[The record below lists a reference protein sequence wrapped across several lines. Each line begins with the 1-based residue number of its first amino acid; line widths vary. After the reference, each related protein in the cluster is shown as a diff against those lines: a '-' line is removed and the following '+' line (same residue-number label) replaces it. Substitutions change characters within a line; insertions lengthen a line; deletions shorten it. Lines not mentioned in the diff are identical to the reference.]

1 MNSNMEKDDESAAGE
16 YQENLKFL
24 RQVDFFSGLPL
35 EATKVFA
42 YLCTREFYKTGDYI
56 FQKDDEDQQAYY
68 IISGEA
74 DLLHAANGDEQAVR
88 EYGDGDF
95 IGRLALLGNMRHL
108 FSLKARTDVACLTI
122 TGEKF
127 SKALAQFPDVMP
139 KMIKVIVDNIY
150 NWEKR
155 FMARREA
162 ECSDCFKDIGVSLV

>member
-1 MNSNMEKDDESAAGE
+1 MNSNMEKDSESAAGE

-68 IISGEA
+68 IISGSA
-74 DLLHAANGDEQAVR
+74 ALLLSANGDEQEVR
-88 EYGDGDF
+88 DYGDGDF
-95 IGRLALLGNMRHL
+95 LGRLALLGSRRHL

-155 FMARREA
+155 FVARRKA
-162 ECSDCFKDIGVSLV
+162 ECSDCFKEIGVSLV

>member
-1 MNSNMEKDDESAAGE
+1 MNSNMEKDSDGTDSE
-16 YQENLKFL
+16 YQENLRFL

-42 YLCTREFYKTGDYI
+42 YLCAREFYKTGEYI
-56 FQKDDEDQQAYY
+56 FQKGDEDEQAYY
-68 IISGEA
+68 IISGSA
-74 DLLHAANGDEQAVR
+74 GLLLTNNGDEQEIR
-88 EYGDGDF
+88 DYGDGEF
-95 IGRLALLGNMRHL
+95 IGRLALLGSLRHL
-108 FSLKARTDVACLTI
+108 FSLKARTEVACLTI

-155 FMARREA
+155 FVARRKA
-162 ECSDCFKDIGVSLV
+162 ECIDCFREIGVSLV

>member
-1 MNSNMEKDDESAAGE
+1 MEKDNDSDAGE

-35 EATKVFA
+35 EAIKVFA

-56 FQKDDEDQQAYY
+56 FQKDDEGQQAYY
-68 IISGEA
+68 IISGSA
-74 DLLHAANGDEQAVR
+74 SLLHTANDDEQAVR
-88 EYGDGDF
+88 DYGDGDF
-95 IGRLALLGNMRHL
+95 IGRLALLGSMRHL

-122 TGEKF
+122 TSEKF

-139 KMIKVIVDNIY
+139 KMIRVIVENIY

-155 FMARREA
+155 FVARRKP
-162 ECSDCFKDIGVSLV
+162 ECSDCFKEIGVSLV